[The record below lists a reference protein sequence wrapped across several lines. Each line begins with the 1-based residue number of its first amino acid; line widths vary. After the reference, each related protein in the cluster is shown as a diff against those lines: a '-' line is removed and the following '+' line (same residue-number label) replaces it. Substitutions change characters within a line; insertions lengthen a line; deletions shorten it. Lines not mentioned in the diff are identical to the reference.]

1 MSDKL
6 MVRLVEAMERSAKAQ
21 EDLIVLATEERD
33 SGESIFGP
41 PLCPHCG
48 MFNPN
53 VRSEGGDGPM
63 IEYALVARCGNC
75 GEMVYAVPQGWFC
88 FKTRDEARE
97 AIEGRKR

>member
-1 MSDKL
+1 
-6 MVRLVEAMERSAKAQ
+6 
-21 EDLIVLATEERD
+21 
-33 SGESIFGP
+33 
-41 PLCPHCG
+41 